1 MLTEDTSPILTYIRQ
16 GCKKKGVK
24 PAKHGII
31 HELNTKPRPLDGE
44 PKLGFKPIRLEI
56 TVTGERLARES
67 RVNYSKLVTVEHNV
81 KVFFI
86 GNIHPDDFENIVP
99 QAVDRCWTD
108 KIHKRVKKGVE
119 KRAQVTNNLDHG
131 HDVAMAQRI
140 LTAVW

>member
-1 MLTEDTSPILTYIRQ
+1 MLTGYPSPILTYIRQ

-31 HELNTKPRPLDGE
+31 HELGTRPRPLDGE

-56 TVTGERLARES
+56 KATGERLARES

-86 GNIHPDDFENIVP
+86 GNIQSDDFDNIVP
-99 QAVDRCWTD
+99 YAVDRCWQE
-108 KIHKRVKKGVE
+108 KIHKRVKKGLAKVP
-119 KRAQVTNNLDHG
+119 RN
-131 HDVAMAQRI
+131 
-140 LTAVW
+140 